1 METQLA
7 FNIILGLASFFGAY
21 ILNTISNKIER
32 LDNDLRDLPKL
43 YVTKDESRHDMDEI
57 KQMLQRIFEKL
68 EQKVDR
74 NDIR

>member
-43 YVTKDESRHDMDEI
+43 YVTKDENRHDMDEI

-68 EQKVDR
+68 DQKVDR